1 MMQRIYEVL
10 GILRWNTS
18 CAAVRTTRLTTICTT
33 VAFALSVPSLNA
45 QVYGVKGW
53 DGAPNRTPQW
63 TLFRFTEDGTNFTVI
78 GQLRIDN
85 QPVQID
91 GLAISTQT
99 GLLGFQISSTDPYVG
114 TGRSRLVKI
123 NPLNASITPV
133 GDWFSGVVR
142 AADFDVTGRLWA
154 LDAQT
159 DSLLQID
166 PNSGLVLS
174 STVITPTVDITY
186 LSGLVFTAEGPAYLS
201 QFNQNQ
207 NQTDF
212 YIIDPNTAQV
222 ALVLSDNVSEPDCV
236 GPRPLRLVDLE
247 SSPNRPGNIFGLEV
261 HGCDDIFIVGGSFGR
276 SVLYQNIIPSYN
288 GGPGDLAALL
298 SCSQC
303 PADVNRDG
311 IIDDG
316 DLLII
321 LLNFGSE
328 CFER

>member
-1 MMQRIYEVL
+1 MRRIYEVL

-18 CAAVRTTRLTTICTT
+18 CGAVRTTRLATICTT

-53 DGAPNRTPQW
+53 DGAQGGTAQW

-99 GLLGFQISSTDPYVG
+99 GLLGFQISSTDPNVES
-114 TGRSRLVKI
+114 GRSRLVRI
-123 NPLNASITPV
+123 NPLNASITIV
-133 GDWFSGVVR
+133 GDWFPGVVR

-159 DSLLQID
+159 NSLLQVD
-166 PNSGLVLS
+166 PNNGSVLS
-174 STVITPTVDITY
+174 STVIAPTVDITN

-201 QFNQNQ
+201 QSNQS
-207 NQTDF
+207 QTDF

-222 ALVLSDNVSEPDCV
+222 GLVLSDNVSEPDCV
-236 GPRPLRLVDLE
+236 RPLPLRLVDME
-247 SSPNRPGNIFGLEV
+247 TSPNRPGNIFGLEV
-261 HGCDDIFIVGGSFGR
+261 YGCDDIFIVGGSFGR
-276 SVLYQNIIPSYN
+276 SVLYSNIIPNYN

-303 PADVNRDG
+303 PADVNKDG

-321 LLNFGSE
+321 LLNFGNR
-328 CFER
+328 CFEQ